1 MKIIDEFRNYLLEPE
16 TKVIYI
22 NNKVNI
28 INYKSIEH
36 FDNNKVMIKTDKLV
50 TIKGENLVVKRL
62 LNDEVLVE
70 GKINNIEFR

>member
-1 MKIIDEFRNYLLEPE
+1 MKIIDEFRNYLLDVES
-16 TKVIYI
+16 KVIYI
-22 NNKVNI
+22 NNKVDI

-36 FDNNKVMIKTDKLV
+36 FDNSKVIIKTDKLII
-50 TIKGENLVVKRL
+50 IKGENLVVKKL